1 MFKDNGLVFGCV
13 SLHLTTV
20 PVQGCPVICFVLTG
34 SSPPAPSSPWVLN
47 KTEVLCLGGD
57 PGVFQA
63 LGGCGSF
70 LRQQLQHGQQEG
82 AELGGF
88 LPRPLVLIQQDLQ
101 QTPRLQLGD
110 VS

>member
-1 MFKDNGLVFGCV
+1 M
-13 SLHLTTV
+13 
-20 PVQGCPVICFVLTG
+20 
-34 SSPPAPSSPWVLN
+34 
-47 KTEVLCLGGD
+47 
-57 PGVFQA
+57 FQA

-82 AELGGF
+82 AELGGL

-110 VS
+110 VSQLPCEEYDAP